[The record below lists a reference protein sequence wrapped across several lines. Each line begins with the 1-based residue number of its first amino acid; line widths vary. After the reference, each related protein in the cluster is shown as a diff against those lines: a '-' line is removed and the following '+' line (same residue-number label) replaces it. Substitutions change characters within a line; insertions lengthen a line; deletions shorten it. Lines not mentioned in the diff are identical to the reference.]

1 MICHSKSPAFD
12 FHGHIIRPNSVSPI
26 QPSSLRWTRTANCI
40 YSATSTTTK
49 LSFEIE
55 RWDLLFCELDRM
67 EEQRIGIFKSED
79 GEAEVSVRF
88 DADTCWLSLNEISV
102 LYARCKYLIS
112 RHIRNVFQSGEL
124 NRASTVAKNA
134 TVQTEGGRSI
144 RRVSKFKTWRS
155 SYQWAIG

>member
-1 MICHSKSPAFD
+1 
-12 FHGHIIRPNSVSPI
+12 
-26 QPSSLRWTRTANCI
+26 
-40 YSATSTTTK
+40 
-49 LSFEIE
+49 
-55 RWDLLFCELDRM
+55 M

-102 LYARCKYLIS
+102 LYAGCKYLIS

-124 NRASTVAKNA
+124 NRASTAAKNA

-144 RRVSKFKTWRS
+144 RRVSKFKTWMS